1 MGEYKSIS
9 GKETEYV
16 KGWGRK
22 EFGLFDVLKG
32 SQLGWGVA
40 V

>member
-1 MGEYKSIS
+1 MGEYESIS
-9 GKETEYV
+9 RKETAHV

-22 EFGLFDVLKG
+22 EVGLFDVLKG

-40 V
+40 I